1 MTEDPMAAAVVRQRR
16 RVVAAIL
23 GHVEREIVPLLP
35 AGSRDAAY
43 QDLRQKVLTS
53 TAAYQDFMLDAI
65 RGATQ
70 GVWVSDDVLEMLA
83 DISSQLRNQET

>member
-1 MTEDPMAAAVVRQRR
+1 MGDPMTEAVVRQRK
-16 RVVAAIL
+16 RVVAAVL

-35 AGSRDAAY
+35 TAERDRAY
-43 QDLRQKVLTS
+43 QELRQKVLQS
-53 TAAYQDFMLDAI
+53 TAAYQDFVLDAM

-83 DISSQLRNQET
+83 DISSQLRNQEG